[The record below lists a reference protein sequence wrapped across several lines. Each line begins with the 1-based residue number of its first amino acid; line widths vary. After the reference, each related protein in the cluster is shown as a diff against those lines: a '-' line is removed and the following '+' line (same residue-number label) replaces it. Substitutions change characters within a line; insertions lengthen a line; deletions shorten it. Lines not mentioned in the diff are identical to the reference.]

1 MVPYS
6 DTKLK
11 DFQILY
17 QVATKGARPR
27 LPSSTPTAW
36 AVLFKRCTDAD
47 PLTRYQNKVVGIN
60 L

>member
-11 DFQILY
+11 DFQILF
-17 QVATKGARPR
+17 QVATKGLRPR
-27 LPSSTPTAW
+27 LPSNTPTAW

-47 PLTRYQNKVVGIN
+47 PLARYLTKIT
-60 L
+60 